1 MSQRTH
7 NLIILKD
14 QSFTKN
20 NVYIIVNK
28 LSSSAAIIDPAC
40 DLCEIT
46 DAISRWNISLDKVL
60 LTHSHEDHIRRV
72 NDLVALYNCDVYISK
87 MEADYYFYDCN
98 NLQLFEDEDVLNVG
112 DTRISCLLTP
122 GHTAGSTCFLFHTF
136 LRKNTIA
143 TIFLYAPLSLINSNT
158 IHTLD
163 IKTIFSKISNRRILI
178 YICCAIVII
187 VFTFRKFS
195 IFKNHF
201 PGFGELFTIRSTIF
215 RFTLLNFPPTGGRI
229 TLRSIY
235 LSSVKFKQT

>member
-1 MSQRTH
+1 MAGMSQRTH

-122 GHTAGSTCFLFHTF
+122 GHTAGSTCFLVE
-136 LRKNTIA
+136 
-143 TIFLYAPLSLINSNT
+143 S
-158 IHTLD
+158 
-163 IKTIFSKISNRRILI
+163 
-178 YICCAIVII
+178 
-187 VFTFRKFS
+187 
-195 IFKNHF
+195 
-201 PGFGELFTIRSTIF
+201 ELFTGDTVFIEGCGIC
-215 RFTLLNFPPTGGRI
+215 TGLGG
-229 TLRSIY
+229 
-235 LSSVKFKQT
+235 SVKSMYQSVQKLKKRIDEHIKIYPAHTYGALPGCSMEYIKHNNIYFGFDEKQFVEFRMRKNQKNLFQFK